1 MRVYWEEEM
10 DWMATEAQADA
21 EYARNTGYDRPEQAW
36 ILSDRDVW
44 YPNPFYKGIPQP
56 HPEDHPYE
64 DESEMV
70 QTGHGT
76 IKNGVLTMNWNI
88 ALDDEIPF

>member
-21 EYARNTGYDRPEQAW
+21 EYARNIGYDRPEQAW

-64 DESEMV
+64 DEPQSV
-70 QTGHGT
+70 QATSNRV
-76 IKNGVLTMNWNI
+76 IDWNA
-88 ALDDEIPF
+88 ALDDCIPF

>member
-10 DWMATEAQADA
+10 DWMATEAMADA
-21 EYARNTGYDRPEQAW
+21 EFARNMGYDRPEQAW

-64 DESEMV
+64 DEPQSV
-70 QTGHGT
+70 RATSNRVT
-76 IKNGVLTMNWNI
+76 DWNA
-88 ALDDEIPF
+88 ALDDCIPF